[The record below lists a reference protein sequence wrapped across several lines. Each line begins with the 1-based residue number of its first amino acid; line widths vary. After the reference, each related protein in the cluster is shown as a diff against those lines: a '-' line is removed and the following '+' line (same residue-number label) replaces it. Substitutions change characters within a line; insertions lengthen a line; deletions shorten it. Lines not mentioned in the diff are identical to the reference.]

1 MGNRNKM
8 IICIFIIIIAIFGI
22 NFTIDLS
29 DQAGLDRNNTP
40 IQIME
45 VSDEYTLN
53 YTEHSKVLIG
63 KISGI
68 SKFVKL
74 KVAEQDVAVQN
85 LRNHI
90 GEFKYELKDIA
101 EGESTTNISVTD
113 GKRSTTKAV
122 GLNRQTK
129 ESYDKEKLEE
139 AISRVEKSLDEAESN
154 PLDENITKI
163 EQSLSSLPDELK
175 GKYQDRLNSVKNTL
189 KSASASNAVT
199 KTSMYSVANV
209 IDGDTIDLVINGKT
223 ERIRMIG
230 LDTPETKDPRKPVQ
244 CFGQEASQRMRELV
258 NGKNVYIEQDPT
270 QGERDKYGRLLLY
283 IFLDDRTNVA
293 YKMIYDG
300 YGHEYTY
307 NTPHKYQN
315 QFKNAQKDAENNKR
329 GLWAENTCAGDINKS
344 AVKESPQSSAH
355 PAPAPSYTAPKSA
368 APVYVAP
375 KPAAP
380 VYVAPNAGMTCP
392 ANCTQA
398 RQWGMAGMRA
408 GHPCYSLKLDRDR
421 DGIACE

>member
-1 MGNRNKM
+1 M

-22 NFTIDLS
+22 NFTIDLT

-40 IQIME
+40 IQIM
-45 VSDEYTLN
+45 LN

-90 GEFKYELKDIA
+90 GEFEYELKDIA

-163 EQSLSSLPDELK
+163 EQSLSSK
-175 GKYQDRLNSVKNTL
+175 FCKKYPKV
-189 KSASASNAVT
+189 
-199 KTSMYSVANV
+199 
-209 IDGDTIDLVINGKT
+209 
-223 ERIRMIG
+223 RIRF
-230 LDTPETKDPRKPVQ
+230 E
-244 CFGQEASQRMRELV
+244 
-258 NGKNVYIEQDPT
+258 
-270 QGERDKYGRLLLY
+270 YG
-283 IFLDDRTNVA
+283 D
-293 YKMIYDG
+293 
-300 YGHEYTY
+300 
-307 NTPHKYQN
+307 
-315 QFKNAQKDAENNKR
+315 
-329 GLWAENTCAGDINKS
+329 
-344 AVKESPQSSAH
+344 
-355 PAPAPSYTAPKSA
+355 
-368 APVYVAP
+368 
-375 KPAAP
+375 
-380 VYVAPNAGMTCP
+380 
-392 ANCTQA
+392 
-398 RQWGMAGMRA
+398 
-408 GHPCYSLKLDRDR
+408 
-421 DGIACE
+421 